1 MNSAKMWEES
11 RDYNKAIDRYL
22 EITENMFSPDQLDEI
37 YNNCFNI
44 AMNCAKDRIQTVVP
58 ILGQRLLKIG
68 RFDSAADIYES
79 VGYYEKAIEAY
90 V

>member
-1 MNSAKMWEES
+1 MWEES

-68 RFDSAADIYES
+68 RFDSAAEIYES

>member
-1 MNSAKMWEES
+1 MWEES